1 MYQRRLAYSSKK
13 RKYPYSKKSYG
24 RTKYRKANNASS
36 YFTYDAPRAK
46 AVSRLNAAIG
56 SELKQKYHE
65 SNINYSLT
73 GLDSW
78 TYDDAGT
85 RVYNKPFVVDP
96 AGGSHDP
103 PALAI
108 LPKVQQGQTY
118 DTRIGDKIT
127 VKSID
132 FRIRFTLNTEHF
144 TGPLPDAAV
153 WIVLDKNPNGV
164 GAKWTDIFHG
174 STCTT
179 LSQKH
184 MKNEN
189 RFQILKTFYIPMGGY
204 PFVDADAPTV
214 CMPPKFMYYKYKKPT
229 IVRYQSSGGTNADIV
244 ENNIY
249 VITTSNA
256 GSLKNLH
263 ERDGW
268 YTLHCSVNTRY
279 YDS

>member
-24 RTKYRKANNASS
+24 RSKYRKANNASS
-36 YFTYDAPRAK
+36 YFTYDGPRAK

-56 SELKQKYHE
+56 AELKQRYHE
-65 SNINYSLT
+65 SNISYTLM
-73 GLDSW
+73 GLNQW
-78 TYDDAGT
+78 LYDDAGT

-96 AGGSHDP
+96 AANSHNP
-103 PALAI
+103 PVLSVM
-108 LPKVQQGQTY
+108 PKLTQGQTY
-118 DTRIGDKIT
+118 DTRIGDKVT

-132 FRIRFTLNTEHF
+132 FRIRLSFNDEHF
-144 TGPLPDAAV
+144 EGPMGDQAI
-153 WIVLDKNPNGV
+153 WIVLDKSPNGV

-189 RFQILKTFYIPMGGY
+189 RFQILKTFYIPGSGVVAAA
-204 PFVDADAPTV
+204 PFVP
-214 CMPPKFMYYKYKKPT
+214 PGPKFLYYKLKKPT
-229 IVRYQSSGGTNADIV
+229 IVKYQSSNGTNADVV

-249 VITTSNA
+249 IIATNNSA
-256 GSLKNLH
+256 SIKNLH
-263 ERDGW
+263 ERDGP
-268 YTLHCSVNTRY
+268 YTLHASVNVRY